1 MGGMDDLYREQILE
15 HHRTPHNFGQ
25 LAEPTISVDGRNPS
39 CGDLITMQ
47 LQLDAE
53 GLITDVF
60 NGDLTLYE
68 LLTDQFLRDLH
79 RQLYGDIWT
88 WAGRWR
94 SPEINLGVA
103 PEQIAVDLQTT
114 MDNIRRS
121 I

>member
-53 GLITDVF
+53 GLITDVAF
-60 NGDLTLYE
+60 SGRGCAISQASAS
-68 LLTDQFLRDLH
+68 LLTDELRGK
-79 RQLYGDIWT
+79 R
-88 WAGRWR
+88 
-94 SPEINLGVA
+94 PEFFAACASRPDTDRKDSKQMIQA
-103 PEQIAVDLQTT
+103 
-114 MDNIRRS
+114 
-121 I
+121 